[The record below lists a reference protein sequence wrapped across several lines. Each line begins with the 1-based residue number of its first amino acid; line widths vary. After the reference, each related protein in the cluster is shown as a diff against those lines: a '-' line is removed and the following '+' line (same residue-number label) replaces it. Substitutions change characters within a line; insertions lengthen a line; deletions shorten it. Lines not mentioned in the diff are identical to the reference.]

1 MCVGD
6 LGLASKRAANILK
19 ELMMSKYKQVVL
31 GCLLATSTMLMGGAT
46 FAQVALAPGAAS
58 GAGTLSL
65 SDPNLDGSWIAAL
78 NGTSGVG
85 FSAVDGTH
93 SFSGTF
99 EEYVYDN
106 DVLNPYGLGKLT
118 FVYLFYIAAEQPTG
132 AEVNRLS
139 VNGFGDFQ
147 TTVGYATGYSKFS
160 APQYTDTAAF
170 NGMDRS
176 ADGDTLGA
184 SWAGVP
190 GVGAGTWG
198 QMLVYTDATSY
209 YWNTAKLQ
217 DGAQASV
224 QIYAP
229 VPEPEIYAMLAA
241 GLGFMGF
248 VARRRKQVAA

>member
-6 LGLASKRAANILK
+6 LGLASERAAKFLK
-19 ELMMSKYKQVVL
+19 ELMMSKYKQIVL
-31 GCLLATSTMLMGGAT
+31 GCLLATSTMLMGGTT

-58 GAGTLSL
+58 SSASLSL

-78 NGTSGVG
+78 NGTTGVAFSGTEG
-85 FSAVDGTH
+85 SH

-118 FVYLFYIAAEQPTG
+118 FVYLFYVDSALPTG
-132 AEVNRLS
+132 AEINRLS
-139 VNGFGDFQ
+139 VNGFGDFL

-160 APQYTDTAAF
+160 APQYTDVA
-170 NGMDRS
+170 GMDRS
-176 ADGDTLGA
+176 SDGDTLGA
-184 SWAGVP
+184 SWAGVA
-190 GVGAGTWG
+190 GVGSGSWG
-198 QMLVYTDATSY
+198 QMLVYTNATNYGS
-209 YWNTAKLQ
+209 NTAKLQ

-224 QIYAP
+224 RIYAP